1 MVNVSE
7 HGTKEF
13 VVERLNLGTESKG
26 FESGTPE
33 FQQILGTRVG
43 KTVAYIILNSFDPG
57 TRKIARIAMWLTG
70 LPARFIQAR
79 FDIEVTSR
87 SS

>member
-1 MVNVSE
+1 MVNVCE

-33 FQQILGTRVG
+33 FQQILGTRV
-43 KTVAYIILNSFDPG
+43 VNSFDPG

-87 SS
+87 SSSETSPRL